1 MLLTPVLLCRGPRF
15 GCALQMAPTTA
26 RATLGPPF
34 PCVNP
39 RPPSSTSVT
48 APPHSV
54 CMMTLVQSFVG
65 SHYYCESGN
74 SGPSWQARW
83 YAEDILW
90 DGSDC
95 PHSDNHCCSSAAEP
109 EEGMPWFRRS
119 FDDATIAITV
129 GLCSDQGRGN
139 EDVGLVEMEMC
150 VRVSHV
156 HAHARPCGGT
166 LFADGV
172 VRCDNGAACAQ
183 VGQGRRRTVA
193 GAAVR
198 VVRGWQVR
206 YCRGKGG
213 RELPEVGARVA
224 GPQPVF
230 CSLAPV
236 DSVSLFHTTP
246 HRGPSPP
253 LTASRA
259 LLGTTARLAVLL
271 RHRVR
276 LASTYLLCR
285 TLFSFPQCT
294 CLLCTVIV
302 RSRSPC
308 LLLTTVR
315 CPSCPNQVLG
325 SHIAD

>member
-1 MLLTPVLLCRGPRF
+1 MDADACPPVSWASLWLCAADGSYNCPCHLGPSVPVRHPPPPLPTPVA
-15 GCALQMAPTTA
+15 AL
-26 RATLGPPF
+26 
-34 PCVNP
+34 
-39 RPPSSTSVT
+39 
-48 APPHSV
+48 PPHPVVTMS
-54 CMMTLVQSFVG
+54 LVQSFVG

-129 GLCSDQGRGN
+129 GLCSDQGRSN

-150 VRVSHV
+150 VRVSRA
-156 HAHARPCGGT
+156 HAHARPCGGG

-213 RELPEVGARVA
+213 RELPEVCARVA
-224 GPQPVF
+224 RAQPVF

-236 DSVSLFHTTP
+236 DSVPLLLMFVVVGVTP
-246 HRGPSPP
+246 D
-253 LTASRA
+253 ASQGSKSA
-259 LLGTTARLAVLL
+259 ADCVSCPAGHYCEARSAAPTPCPAGKYVLAVPDPL
-271 RHRVR
+271 
-276 LASTYLLCR
+276 
-285 TLFSFPQCT
+285 
-294 CLLCTVIV
+294 
-302 RSRSPC
+302 
-308 LLLTTVR
+308 
-315 CPSCPNQVLG
+315 
-325 SHIAD
+325 